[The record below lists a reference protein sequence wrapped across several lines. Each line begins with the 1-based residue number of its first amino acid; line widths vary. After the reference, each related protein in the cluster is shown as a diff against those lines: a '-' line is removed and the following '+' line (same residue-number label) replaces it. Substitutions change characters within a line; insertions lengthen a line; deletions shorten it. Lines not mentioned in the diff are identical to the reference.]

1 MANNFKILR
10 HRTDGNLQ
18 LSLAGDFD
26 GSSTF
31 ELLNTLETNLHSNDC
46 VSINTS
52 SLNKIHP
59 FGRQVFKQH
68 FSKLKH
74 HQTCVKFIG
83 KNADQIMSP

>member
-1 MANNFKILR
+1 MATNFKILR

-18 LSLAGDFD
+18 LSLTGDFD
-26 GSSTF
+26 GSSAL
-31 ELLNTLETNLHSNDC
+31 ELLNTLEANLNRNDR

-52 SLNKIHP
+52 SLNTIHS

-68 FSKLKH
+68 FSKLQH
-74 HQTCVKFIG
+74 HQTRVKFIG

>member
-10 HRTDGNLQ
+10 HRTDGNLH
-18 LSLAGDFD
+18 LDLAGDFD
-26 GSSTF
+26 GSSAF

-59 FGRQVFKQH
+59 FGRQVFNQH

-74 HQTCVKFIG
+74 HQTSVLF
-83 KNADQIMSP
+83 